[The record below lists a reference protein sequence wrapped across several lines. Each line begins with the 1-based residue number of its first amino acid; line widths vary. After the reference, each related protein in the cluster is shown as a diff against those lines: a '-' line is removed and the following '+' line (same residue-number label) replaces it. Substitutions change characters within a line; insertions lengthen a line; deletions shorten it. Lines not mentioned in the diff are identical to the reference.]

1 VGDEEIFLLVTCP
14 VDSGSVSPKQT
25 SGQMQEAYHSPPS
38 SANGK
43 NAAILTFMHL
53 IVLWPNEA
61 LLLQPLYA
69 FMAWTGLTTFF
80 TS

>member
-1 VGDEEIFLLVTCP
+1 MTLGSYLT
-14 VDSGSVSPKQT
+14 VDCGSISPKQT
-25 SGQMQEAYHSPPS
+25 SGQEQEAYHSPQS

-53 IVLWPNEA
+53 ICLWPSEVI
-61 LLLQPLYA
+61 LLQHFYA
-69 FMAWTGLTTFF
+69 CMASTGLTNFF